1 MLRRFMSRGAAIG
14 VLVNGR
20 RREVEDGSSV
30 ESLLDSLAAPKDR
43 LAVEVNGRV
52 VPRQARSA
60 TRLRD
65 GDRIEIVTFV
75 GGG

>member
-1 MLRRFMSRGAAIG
+1 
-14 VLVNGR
+14 VNGR
-20 RREVEDGSSV
+20 RREVEDGTSV
-30 ESLLDSLAAPKDR
+30 ETLLDTLAAPKDR

-52 VPRQARSA
+52 VPRSARA
-60 TRLRD
+60 TTRLRD